1 MKKILSLMLV
11 LILVLCCA
19 AFAEDAGYEETVVTI
34 AGADYD
40 IPATVC
46 MPTGEGPFPAVVM
59 LHGTGSNRGT
69 GGMITKIQASEF
81 ATSKGIECVIMN
93 GENPKRLYDLMEGK
107 AVGTRFIAKN

>member
-59 LHGTGSNRGT
+59 LHGTGSTRDEAG
-69 GGMITKIQASEF
+69 
-81 ATSKGIECVIMN
+81 N
-93 GENPKRLYDLMEGK
+93 G
-107 AVGTRFIAKN
+107 